1 MSEDTRGGTIT
12 FTIDIP
18 NGRIEELKQ
27 LLKGLEVRFN
37 PENQIV
43 AFNDAMMCHSVA
55 MGHHLPG
62 MVVGMNRS
70 LDEAGLTPRIPE
82 DHEKWS
88 IERRQAFLQFAIENF
103 DWDNSTGELYL
114 VGGRG
119 NNLAGTHTGTSPGV
133 RRTRVTGM
141 VYDDSFESLRTRQR
155 GPHEIPQGKTGPE
168 TRERQIPRTRTSRHG
183 GNHRRCDGKDG
194 RPLEAAG

>member
-103 DWDNSTGELYL
+103 DWDNSTVNYTWWEDEGITWRELTRGHPL
-114 VGGRG
+114 V
-119 NNLAGTHTGTSPGV
+119 
-133 RRTRVTGM
+133 
-141 VYDDSFESLRTRQR
+141 FE
-155 GPHEIPQGKTGPE
+155 E
-168 TRERQIPRTRTSRHG
+168 RE
-183 GNHRRCDGKDG
+183 
-194 RPLEAAG
+194 